1 MRFYKTIGANLC
13 EFALNRLKIDSYCVL
28 CNRSTSSARDV
39 CAACESLL
47 VGCNHTDRGGIR
59 SCLCLNCG
67 AVSASGDCADC
78 EGRSSPFVRIVAPY
92 RYAFPLDKM
101 IQQLKYRDQRVYA
114 RVLGSLLSSEVGRDS
129 ELPDCLV
136 PVPLSAGREKTRG
149 FNQAADIARWCG
161 AELGVPSWPW
171 AAQRLID
178 TGSMAGLSRA
188 SRQHRIIG
196 AFRADEAV
204 FGRRV
209 AIIDDV
215 LTTGSTA
222 RELATE
228 LYDTGASSVELWVLA
243 RTSSE
248 R

>member
-1 MRFYKTIGANLC
+1 MLFYKAIGAGLC
-13 EFALNRLKIDSYCVL
+13 EFALNRLKIGSYCVL
-28 CNRSTSSARDV
+28 CNRSTACARDV

-47 VGCNHTDRGGIR
+47 VRCIHTDRAGIR

-67 AVSASGDCADC
+67 VTSESGECSSC
-78 EGRSSPFVRIVAPY
+78 QERNSPFLRIVAPY
-92 RYAFPLDKM
+92 RYAFPLNKM
-101 IQQLKYRDQRVYA
+101 IQRLKYRDQRVYA
-114 RVLGSLLSSEVGRDS
+114 RVLGSLLSSEIDRES

-136 PVPLSAGREKTRG
+136 PVPLSVAREKTRG
-149 FNQAADIARWCG
+149 FNQAADIARWCS

-188 SRQHRIIG
+188 SRQHRIVG
-196 AFRADEAV
+196 AFRANEV
-204 FGRRV
+204 VCGRRV

-228 LYDTGASSVELWVLA
+228 LYDTGALSVELWVLA